1 MCKLSFLV
9 FLTGGLRALA
19 RTSVEAASVWAR
31 EGLPARALLAAL
43 PLTRGNRA
51 SNFMLA
57 QFFAFFPADF
67 RAQERFLAVYL
78 TDVRRESLRS
88 KIGRN
93 GLNRDASSPGLSR
106 FASFP
111 PSSAPLLSSSFREMR
126 WRPGGRQLGGM
137 LKRMTTV
144 IGDLSKI
151 VK

>member
-9 FLTGGLRALA
+9 FLTDGLRALA

-31 EGLPARALLAAL
+31 EGLPARALLA
-43 PLTRGNRA
+43 LTRGNRA

-57 QFFAFFPADF
+57 QFFPFFPADF

-126 WRPGGRQLGGM
+126 WRPGGRHLGGM